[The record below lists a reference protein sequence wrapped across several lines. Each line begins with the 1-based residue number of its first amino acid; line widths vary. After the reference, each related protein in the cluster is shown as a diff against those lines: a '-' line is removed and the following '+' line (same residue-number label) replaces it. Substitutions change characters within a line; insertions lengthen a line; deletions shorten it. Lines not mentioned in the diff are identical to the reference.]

1 MSSENYITRYYG
13 VPAAIGGRV
22 RYTGSGQPQ
31 LGTIEAVD
39 GARLRIR
46 LDGQSFVG
54 LYHPTWELEY
64 LDAVAQAA

>member
-1 MSSENYITRYYG
+1 MADAAYINRYYG

-22 RYTGSGQPQ
+22 SYTGSGQPQ
-31 LGTIEAVD
+31 LGTIVSVD

-54 LYHPTWELEY
+54 LYHPTWEIEY
-64 LDAVAQAA
+64 LDAEVQAA